1 MRPHVAH
8 LDLARR
14 HLVGPQHGHS
24 GRPQLVGQLELSLQ
38 AAMLVIHL
46 DGQPRIAARL
56 NKRERRP
63 THGIVHAR
71 HEHVAARRR
80 CERMARRLKREH
92 AALVSER
99 PAEARRGTAAHLFGQ
114 LVVAPAT
121 ADGVLAAHALGHLH
135 LEHGARVVVE
145 PAHERGV
152 LHIGEPCA
160 VKVGL
165 HGFVML
171 AALVAQVVGDL
182 RRALHDGGAA
192 GILAVERAQRV
203 DLGTAVALVAQLVRM
218 RGHVRP
224 HGLPIRGTARIAA
237 HRVHQ
242 KTRGFRRNADGRE
255 EAHEHDDALGVHARL
270 LSAQALD
277 AHLVELALATLLRA
291 LGAKHRARVH
301 ELGGRG
307 PLRHQI
313 VLHHSAHDAGG
324 ALGAQAQA
332 ALRLHGAAAKKR
344 GQVLAGNGREHLL

>member
-1 MRPHVAH
+1 
-8 LDLARR
+8 
-14 HLVGPQHGHS
+14 
-24 GRPQLVGQLELSLQ
+24 
-38 AAMLVIHL
+38 
-46 DGQPRIAARL
+46 
-56 NKRERRP
+56 
-63 THGIVHAR
+63 
-71 HEHVAARRR
+71 
-80 CERMARRLKREH
+80 
-92 AALVSER
+92 
-99 PAEARRGTAAHLFGQ
+99 
-114 LVVAPAT
+114 
-121 ADGVLAAHALGHLH
+121 
-135 LEHGARVVVE
+135 
-145 PAHERGV
+145 
-152 LHIGEPCA
+152 
-160 VKVGL
+160 
-165 HGFVML
+165 ML

-218 RGHVRP
+218 RGHVRS

-242 KTRGFRRNADGRE
+242 KTRGFRGNADGRE

-344 GQVLAGNGREHLL
+344 GQVLAGNGREHLLRHDVGGLADAAHEQLRLLEQRRLDGRVTVAAAHVRGGRLEMSPERRLVGEQVFRSFGSLQSHSSVLRRIVSCRNEGSCYCSAA